1 VKTGQTP
8 SYPSPLAPIGFPVSR
23 AIDRIVTATL
33 RSLMRASGAS
43 APRVPRQWRE
53 TLESGIRIIEEI
65 KRGML
70 FRVAAGYFVIAWLV
84 IQAGDILLGNFAAP
98 DWVFRGLVGV
108 LIAGFPL
115 ALIGAWLL
123 DSARKAARPE
133 EKSIGRAGFFIR
145 LALVVAMSVVLAWFG
160 RDALRSGIELV
171 NPERLPSI
179 AVLPFTD
186 MSAEGDQRFFAHGLS
201 EEILNLL
208 AGIRELKV
216 SGRTSSFSFE
226 GKDVPIPQIG
236 EALGVAHV
244 LEGSV
249 RKSGDQL
256 RVTAQLID
264 TRDGF
269 HVWSRT
275 YDRQLTELFAIQ
287 DEIAD
292 AIASQLRISLMDQSK
307 ESSDP
312 NSTASIEAYEAF
324 LEARQL
330 IQGRSVAGI
339 ERAREL
345 LDRALALDPGFAPAM
360 AQSALAWLMLSDART
375 TPGSESL
382 ATAISR
388 AESLLERALEV
399 DSSLASGYAVQ
410 GLLLTIER
418 EFERADRSLARALEI
433 NPSHSDALNW
443 RAINLRNAGRLRAEL
458 GVREQLLEIDP
469 LNLSNL
475 FNLSLAHLLRG
486 QAQRSIEVARRLKR
500 DFPGVP
506 WGELAEAEALA
517 ASGRLALAQRLAS
530 SQLADGSGFLVSTAS
545 GIEQRLGR
553 FERAMEVTG
562 SAFATALVGLGRD
575 EEAVALAREVAAA
588 SPGDSA
594 SMLNLLNVLSFAD
607 RHEAVL
613 DYFEVRWGS
622 LDALEDYFGFE
633 DMTAEVTTIAAAQS
647 VLGRSEALSVTLTR
661 WGERLAH
668 LREQG
673 YAMPFFRHIDAGYR
687 ALAGDRERALELLE
701 ASIEGGYLNPFLA
714 RAAEFHALRGDPAF
728 ERLVER
734 NYQRIDEE
742 RAELGLE
749 PMIFGIDS
757 TEVE

>member
-1 VKTGQTP
+1 
-8 SYPSPLAPIGFPVSR
+8 
-23 AIDRIVTATL
+23 
-33 RSLMRASGAS
+33 MRASGAS
-43 APRVPRQWRE
+43 APRVGGQWRK
-53 TLESGIRIIEEI
+53 TRGFGIRIIEEI

-98 DWVFRGLVGV
+98 AWVFRGLVGV

-133 EKSIGRAGFFIR
+133 EKSIGRTGFFIR
-145 LALVVAMSVVLAWFG
+145 LALVVAMSVGLAWFG

-179 AVLPFTD
+179 AVLPFSD
-186 MSAEGDQRFFAHGLS
+186 MSAGGDQRFFAHGLS

-208 AGIRELKV
+208 AGIRDLKV

-226 GKDVPIPQIG
+226 GRNVPIPEIG
-236 EALGVAHV
+236 DALGVAHV

-249 RKSGDQL
+249 RKSGERV
-256 RVTAQLID
+256 RVTAQLIE
-264 TRDGF
+264 TSDGF
-269 HVWSRT
+269 HVWSQNYERKIT
-275 YDRQLTELFAIQ
+275 DIFAIQ

-292 AIASQLRISLMDQSK
+292 AIASQLRISLMQDGPARV
-307 ESSDP
+307 DP
-312 NSTASIEAYEAF
+312 NSTSSIEAYEAF

-330 IQGRSVAGI
+330 IQARSVAGI

-345 LDRALALDPGFAPAM
+345 LGQALDLDPDYAPAL

-375 TPGSESL
+375 TPGSEPL

-388 AESLLERALEV
+388 AESLLERALE
-399 DSSLASGYAVQ
+399 SNPSLASGHAVR

-433 NPSHSDALNW
+433 NSSHSDALNW

-458 GVREQLLEIDP
+458 GVREELLKIDP

-475 FNLSLAHLLRG
+475 FNLSLAYLLRG
-486 QAQRSIEVARRLKR
+486 QAERSIEVARRLKR
-500 DFPGVP
+500 DFPNAP
-506 WGELAEAEALA
+506 WGELAQAEALA
-517 ASGRLALAQRLAS
+517 ASGRLAAAQRLAS
-530 SQLADGSGFLVSTAS
+530 KQVAEGSGFLVSTAS

-553 FERAMEVTG
+553 YERAMEVTG
-562 SAFATALVGLGRD
+562 SPFATALLGLGRD
-575 EEAVALAREVAAA
+575 DEAVALAREVAAA

-594 SMLNLLNVLSFAD
+594 SMLNLLNVLGLAG
-607 RHEAVL
+607 RHDAVL
-613 DYFEVRWGS
+613 DYFERRWGS
-622 LDALEDYFGFE
+622 LEALEEYFGFE
-633 DMTAEVTTIAAAQS
+633 DMTAEVTMVAAAQS
-647 VLGRSEALSVTLTR
+647 ILGRSEAKSRTLAQ
-661 WGERLAH
+661 WGMRLEH
-668 LREQG
+668 LRQQG
-673 YAMPFFRHIDAGYR
+673 YAMPFFRSIESGYE

-701 ASIEGGYLNPFLA
+701 MTIEGGYLNPFLQWA
-714 RAAEFHALRGDPAF
+714 PEFHAFRGDPEF
-728 ERLVER
+728 ERLVNR
-734 NYQRIDEE
+734 NYQRINAE

-749 PMIFGIDS
+749 PMRVDDRA
-757 TEVE
+757 TQ